1 MDDATLRN
9 QIGSNI
15 AAYRKQAGLTQ
26 AGLAEK
32 LNYSD
37 KAVSKWE
44 RGESVPDVMTL
55 VQLAELF
62 QIPVGE
68 LLADPNALPGNPGT
82 LERAMTQV
90 SEKALKRRANKN
102 VILALSSTLVWFIA
116 LFVFVIMS
124 SFHAVERYS
133 WLAFFYAVPVN
144 AIVMLSLL
152 SAWHDFRKNR
162 LLISAIVWGFLIAI
176 HVSGLLIFR
185 YNFWKIYLFYY
196 DFCTDITNYILFKF
210 YPKRYNKIFC
220 IFILIFL
227 KNFCKFSYFLLFCIK
242 YCLFIL
248 ICTIGIDTILQEKI
262 SCQFPA
268 FCLK

>member
-62 QIPVGE
+62 RIPVGE
-68 LLADPNALPGNPGT
+68 LLADPDALPGNPGT
-82 LERAMTQV
+82 LEKAMTQV
-90 SEKALKRRANKN
+90 SEKALKRKANKN

-124 SFHAVERYS
+124 SFH
-133 WLAFFYAVPVN
+133 AVPVN

-185 YNFWKIYLFYY
+185 YNFWKIYLLG
-196 DFCTDITNYILFKF
+196 IPGQIA
-210 YPKRYNKIFC
+210 
-220 IFILIFL
+220 IFL
-227 KNFCKFSYFLLFCIK
+227 WFRMFHPVS
-242 YCLFIL
+242 
-248 ICTIGIDTILQEKI
+248 EK
-262 SCQFPA
+262 A
-268 FCLK
+268 EGTDNG